1 MFGCAFYCNAHHA
14 RVKLWVR
21 RLTEGTSASNIRESL
36 NSLSGVRV
44 RLSSM
49 IDQKLL
55 EILVCPIDKQ
65 PLEDY
70 GDYLVNPRLNK
81 AYPVQDDI
89 PVMLVDEAKDWPIK

>member
-1 MFGCAFYCNAHHA
+1 MFGCAFHCNAHHA
-14 RVKLWVR
+14 RVNFGAASCLRGASV
-21 RLTEGTSASNIRESL
+21 SNIRESL

-65 PLEDY
+65 PLEDH

-81 AYPVQDDI
+81 AYPVQDGI
-89 PVMLVDEAKDWPIK
+89 PVMLVDEAVDWPIK

>member
-1 MFGCAFYCNAHHA
+1 MFGCAFHCNAHHA

-44 RLSSM
+44 RLGSM

-65 PLEDY
+65 ALEDH

>member
-1 MFGCAFYCNAHHA
+1 VFGCAFHCNAHHA

-44 RLSSM
+44 RLGSM
-49 IDQKLL
+49 IDQKFL

-65 PLEDY
+65 PLEDH

>member
-1 MFGCAFYCNAHHA
+1 MFGCAFHCNAHHA

-21 RLTEGTSASNIRESL
+21 RLTEETSASNIRESL

-65 PLEDY
+65 PLEDH